1 MGSFLKAGHASASVF
16 EISLSLTNTLKSL
29 QFASMLSASFPYGGG
44 FKHVPC
50 LRFPNSA
57 IARQSQECFIFRFQ
71 ISQIADSQGCAARR
85 STQAQQSI

>member
-1 MGSFLKAGHASASVF
+1 MYGVLKAGYASAPVF

-29 QFASMLSASFPYGGG
+29 QFASMLSANFTYDGE

-71 ISQIADSQGCAARR
+71 ISQMADSQGCAARR